1 MFDTMALS
9 PGLAPALPA
18 DVRAMNAT
26 ALVLAAVAALA
37 LLAAALNWAIRQPVF
52 SIRAIRMEG
61 EVTRNSAATLRANTA
76 ARLNGNFFTLDLGA
90 ARRAFEA
97 VPWVRKAVV
106 TRVWPNRLAVRVE
119 EHRAAALWGSGSDQL
134 VNTQGEV
141 FAVNLGDVEDEDLPT
156 LQGPDGSSAAMLAL
170 WRRLEPQFAAL
181 NAHIAALTLSG
192 RGSWSIELDSSTE
205 IELGRGTETELVQR
219 TEQFIATVGGVLARY
234 ERPLLYADLRH
245 HQGYAVRLKGIST
258 VTDAGPPRN

>member
-1 MFDTMALS
+1 MSDTMALS
-9 PGLAPALPA
+9 QALDPALPA

-76 ARLNGNFFTLDLGA
+76 ARVNGNFFTLDLGA

-119 EHRAAALWGSGSDQL
+119 EHRSAALWGSGSDQL

-141 FAVNLGDVEDEDLPT
+141 FAVNLGDVEEDRK
-156 LQGPDGSSAAMLAL
+156 S
-170 WRRLEPQFAAL
+170 
-181 NAHIAALTLSG
+181 
-192 RGSWSIELDSSTE
+192 
-205 IELGRGTETELVQR
+205 V
-219 TEQFIATVGGVLARY
+219 V
-234 ERPLLYADLRH
+234 
-245 HQGYAVRLKGIST
+245 
-258 VTDAGPPRN
+258 